1 MERQR
6 AAFSGGCARANLGA
20 TYKRLEGTKMKKKIA
35 LVFTVIGVA
44 VAVVPIADAKP
55 FGSGTGGFC
64 ICPPPGSV
72 K

>member
-1 MERQR
+1 
-6 AAFSGGCARANLGA
+6 
-20 TYKRLEGTKMKKKIA
+20 MKKKIA